1 MDRRT
6 FLKTASLSS
15 IAFAWGCGTNSDR
28 HIFSRVNASD
38 DSVTG
43 EAVWYASTCMECPA
57 GCGII
62 AKNREGRVV
71 KLEGNPHH
79 PVNRG
84 KLCIRG
90 QAALQGVYDPD
101 RLTAPRLKTNGTFK
115 EISFP
120 RALEI
125 LKQKTRAASERGK
138 ERIRMLTGITGEPL
152 SDLFTETLAGLG
164 TAPPAVFEPF
174 CHESLTAAHQA
185 VFNKSILPS
194 FHMEHADF
202 LLNFGADFL
211 ETWLSPVEYAR
222 KFKSTHAVSGG
233 GKGLYIHAGP
243 FMSLTAAGADKFF
256 PVRAGTE
263 YIAAWGILHRLLDG
277 NSYDHLPESF
287 EKDLRAAASG
297 YTPSFV
303 RGNTGLSL
311 SAQKRITDKL
321 VAAGNP
327 LVLGSTAATADD
339 SAFLLDTAATLI
351 NWILDE
357 NLSLYDFE
365 NRHSVENTMS
375 SRETAHFFRKTEQDP
390 PDLFLVYNAN
400 PVYSCVH
407 AGPVEKLFQE
417 DTVFKVCFSS
427 FMDETA
433 RNSDLVF
440 PVRHPLETWDLYA
453 GKTGICSMLQPAMGK
468 LTDAPSIGD
477 VFLELQGDAR
487 RFNRY
492 REYLLDRLY
501 ADTGVKREKD
511 LLQMIQQGGVF
522 EPGRIDTPDIGQVKP
537 VFTEKLSAALE
548 KAENA
553 CKPLESEGLRF
564 LAVPSL
570 RHFDGRGAN
579 KSWLSE
585 IPDPVTNI
593 AWESVLMIHPA
604 TLEEYGFQPGDLLE
618 IEAGK
623 QTIQAPVYDYA
634 GVVPGLIVMQTG
646 QGHTDYGRY
655 ARGFGENPLT
665 LLKAGASNG
674 EFASYMISPDKVKKA
689 GTVKKLPKTYGS
701 RSQHNRKIA
710 LSMKDGHAGDHGHA
724 GEPGLDMER
733 FPLTLPYE
741 AGYDE
746 KRDVYPAHEHDGYRW
761 GMIVDLDR
769 CVGCSACAAACY
781 AENNIGIA
789 GREQVIKGREMAW
802 LRIERYRDRNFEER
816 LIFLPM
822 MCQHC
827 DNAPCE
833 SVCPVYAPHHS
844 KEGLNNQIYN
854 RCIGTRFC
862 AQNCPYKVRRF
873 NWYEWGW
880 PEPLNLQLNP
890 DVTARTKGVMEKCSF
905 CIQRI
910 KQAHNRAKNEN
921 RQIRDKEIRP
931 ACVQTCPTGA
941 LVFGNFLDPKSAV
954 SRLAQSSRAY
964 QVLGYLN
971 TKPAVIYLK
980 KVVHDV

>member
-15 IAFAWGCGTNSDR
+15 IAFAWGCGTDSDR
-28 HIFSRVNASD
+28 KIFSRVTASD

-43 EAVWYASTCMECPA
+43 EALWYAATCMECPA

-71 KLEGNPHH
+71 KLEGNPRH

-101 RLTAPRLKTNGTFK
+101 RLTAPLLKTNGTFK
-115 EISFP
+115 EISFTK
-120 RALEI
+120 ALEI
-125 LKQKTRAASERGK
+125 LKQKAQTPSERGRD
-138 ERIRMLTGITGEPL
+138 RIRMLTGLTGKPL
-152 SDLFTETLAGLG
+152 SDLFTETLAGFG
-164 TAPPAVFEPF
+164 SDRAAVFEPF
-174 CHESLTAAHQA
+174 SYDSLKAAHQA
-185 VFNKSILPS
+185 VFKKRMLPS
-194 FHMEHADF
+194 FHMENADF

-211 ETWLSPVEYAR
+211 ETWLSLVEYAG
-222 KFKSTHAVSGG
+222 KFKSMHAVREG

-243 FMSLTAAGADKFF
+243 FMSLTAANADKFL

-263 YIAAWGILHRLLDG
+263 YIAAWGILHRLLD
-277 NSYDHLPESF
+277 NKSYNHLPESF
-287 EKDLRAAASG
+287 ARDLKTAASG

-303 RGNTGLSL
+303 EENTGLSQ
-311 SAQKRITDKL
+311 SAQEMLTEKL
-321 VAAGNP
+321 LAARNP
-327 LVLGSTAATADD
+327 LVLGSASTTPDD
-339 SAFLLDTAATLI
+339 TAFLLDTAAALI

-365 NRHSVENTMS
+365 NRHAVENTMS
-375 SRETAHFFRKTEQDP
+375 TGETAQFFRKAGTDP
-390 PDLFLVYNAN
+390 LDLFLIYNSN
-400 PVYSCVH
+400 PLYSI
-407 AGPVEKLFQE
+407 AYIDPVERLFQN
-417 DTVFKVCFSS
+417 DAVFKVCFSS

-440 PVRHPLETWDLYA
+440 PVRLPLETWDLYES
-453 GKTGICSMLQPAMGK
+453 KTGISSILQPAMGK
-468 LTDAPSIGD
+468 LTHAPAIGD
-477 VFLELQGDAR
+477 VFLELQGEDS
-487 RFNRY
+487 RFDSY
-492 REYLLDRLY
+492 RDYLLEHLY
-501 ADTGVKREKD
+501 AGAGIKSQKD
-511 LLQMIQQGGVF
+511 LLGAIQRGGVF
-522 EPGRIDTPDIGQVKP
+522 EQDGIEAKKTEQVKP
-537 VFTEKLSAALE
+537 VFDKKLSAVLK
-548 KAENA
+548 KAAKA
-553 CKPLESEGLRF
+553 CKPRESKGIRF

-585 IPDPVTNI
+585 IPDPVTSI
-593 AWESVLMIHPA
+593 AWESVLMVHPA
-604 TLEEYGFQPGDLLE
+604 TLEEYGFEPGDLLE
-618 IEAGK
+618 IDAGGRA
-623 QTIQAPVYDYA
+623 IRAPVYDYP
-634 GVVPGLIVMQTG
+634 GVVQDLIVMQTG
-646 QGHTDYGRY
+646 LGHTDYGRY
-655 ARGFGENPLT
+655 AREFGENPLT
-665 LLKAGASNG
+665 LLKAGAGKG
-674 EFASYMISPDKVKKA
+674 EFTSYLISPDRVRKTGKA
-689 GTVKKLPKTYGS
+689 GKQPGTDGS

-710 LSMKDGHAGDHGHA
+710 LSMKGDRAQDHAHA
-724 GEPGLDMER
+724 EKPGLDMER

-746 KRDVYPAHEHDGYRW
+746 KRDVYPPHEHDGYRW

-781 AENNIGIA
+781 AENNLAVVGK
-789 GREQVIKGREMAW
+789 EQIIKGREMAW
-802 LRIERYRDRNFEER
+802 LRIERYRDRNFDER

-827 DNAPCE
+827 ENAPCE

-873 NWYEWGW
+873 NWFGWDW

-890 DVTARTKGVMEKCSF
+890 DVTVRSKGVMEKCSF

-921 RQIRDKEIRP
+921 RQIRDGEISP

-954 SRLAQSSRAY
+954 SRLARSSRAY

>member
-1 MDRRT
+1 MDRRS

-28 HIFSRVNASD
+28 NIFSQVTASD

-43 EAVWYASTCMECPA
+43 EALWYASTCMECPA
-57 GCGII
+57 GCGVI

-101 RLTAPRLKTNGTFK
+101 RLTIPKLKTNGTFK
-115 EISFP
+115 DIPFS
-120 RALEI
+120 RAFKI
-125 LKQKTRAASERGK
+125 LNQKTKTASERG
-138 ERIRMLTGITGEPL
+138 EGRIRMLTGITGTPL
-152 SDLFTETLAGLG
+152 SDLFTETLAGFG
-164 TAPPAVFEPF
+164 CHPPSVFEPF
-174 CHESLTAAHQA
+174 SYDSLQAAHQA
-185 VFNKSILPS
+185 VFNERMLPS
-194 FHMEHADF
+194 FHMENAD
-202 LLNFGADFL
+202 LLVNFGADFL

-222 KFKSTHAVSGG
+222 KFKSMHSVRDGA
-233 GKGLYIHAGP
+233 KGLYIHAGP
-243 FMSLTAAGADKFF
+243 FMSLTAANADKFLS
-256 PVRAGTE
+256 VRAGSE
-263 YIAAWGILHRLLDG
+263 YIAAWGVLHRILDG
-277 NSYDHLPESF
+277 KSYDHLPESF
-287 EKDLRAAASG
+287 EKNLKAAASG

-303 RGNTGLSL
+303 EKNTGLSQP
-311 SAQKRITDKL
+311 AQKMLADKL
-321 VAAGNP
+321 LAARKP
-327 LVLGSTAATADD
+327 LVLGSASTTSDD
-339 SAFLLDTAATLI
+339 TAFLLDTAAALI

-365 NRHSVENTMS
+365 NRHAVENTMS
-375 SRETAHFFRKTEQDP
+375 AGETARFFHKTNQGPSDV
-390 PDLFLVYNAN
+390 FMVYNTN
-400 PVYSCVH
+400 PLYSSVH
-407 AGPVEKLFQE
+407 ADPAEKLFQNN
-417 DTVFKVCFSS
+417 DVFKVCFSS

-433 RNSDLVF
+433 RNSDLIF
-440 PVRHPLETWDLYA
+440 PVRLPLETWDLYES
-453 GKTGICSMLQPAMGK
+453 KTGIFSTLQPAMGK

-477 VFLELQGDAR
+477 VFLELQGNKR
-487 RFNRY
+487 RFERY

-501 ADTGVKREKD
+501 ADTGVKTQKEV
-511 LLQMIQQGGVF
+511 LYMIQQGGVF
-522 EPGRIDTPDIGQVKP
+522 EQDRIKSANTGQGKP
-537 VFTEKLSAALE
+537 VFGKNLSDALE
-548 KAENA
+548 KAATSHEPQ
-553 CKPLESEGLRF
+553 KTEGLQF

-579 KSWLSE
+579 RSWLSE

-604 TLEEYGFQPGDLLE
+604 TLEEYGFRPGDLLE
-618 IEAGK
+618 IEAGER
-623 QTIQAPVYDYA
+623 TIRAAVYDYP

-646 QGHTDYGRY
+646 QGHTEYGRY
-655 ARGFGENPLT
+655 ARGFGENPVT
-665 LLKAGASNG
+665 LLKAGASSG
-674 EFASYMISPDKVKKA
+674 EFASHLISPDRVNQA
-689 GTVKKLPKTYGS
+689 GTVEKLPKTYGS
-701 RSQHNRKIA
+701 RSQYDRKIA
-710 LSMKDGHAGDHGHA
+710 LSMKADHGRDHA
-724 GEPGLDMER
+724 HSGEPGLDMER

-741 AGYDE
+741 AGYDK
-746 KRDVYPAHEHDGYRW
+746 KRDVYPPHEHDGYRW

-781 AENNIGIA
+781 AENNIGVV
-789 GREQVIKGREMAW
+789 GKEQVIKGREMSW

-873 NWYEWGW
+873 NWYKWDW

-921 RQIRDKEIRP
+921 RRIRDGEIMP

-941 LVFGNFLDPKSAV
+941 LVFGNFLDPQSAI
-954 SRLAQSSRAY
+954 SRLARSSRAY

-971 TKPAVIYLK
+971 TKPAVMYLK